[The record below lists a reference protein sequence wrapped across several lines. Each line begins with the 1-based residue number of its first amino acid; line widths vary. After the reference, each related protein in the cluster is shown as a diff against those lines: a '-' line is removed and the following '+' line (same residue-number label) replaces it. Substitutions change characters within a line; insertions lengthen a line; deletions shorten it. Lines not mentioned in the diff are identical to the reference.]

1 MDTTPN
7 SKLVRINNYLNRH
20 AAWPYAA
27 LTLSMLFFASN
38 QILGRIIPGEV
49 PPIGLSFWRWV
60 LAGLLILPFTWR
72 RLLEHIDLILVNIK
86 LLLKLTFALVILGN
100 TTIYIALHY
109 TTAINAGVVSMTQP
123 AVTIFLTW
131 LFFRETVTRSQILG
145 AVIAVFGVLVIILR
159 GDMQALANITINI
172 GDFWMLA
179 SVCGFAYYAVFL
191 RQLPKEIPPL
201 VLLNILQILGVLVL
215 LPFYLWETAY
225 VIPMEVNYTTII
237 SVLWA
242 GIIVAVAAMGLWNFG
257 NQAVGANK
265 ASAFVYVRLLF
276 ITILAMIILGEVL
289 QPYHVP
295 AFAFIILGV
304 YLVSRVKRQ
313 KV

>member
-7 SKLVRINNYLNRH
+7 SKLVKINNYLNGL

-72 RLLEHIDLILVNIK
+72 RLIEHIDLILVNIK

-145 AVIAVFGVLVIILR
+145 AVIAAFGVLVIILR

-191 RQLPKEIPPL
+191 RQLPK
-201 VLLNILQILGVLVL
+201 
-215 LPFYLWETAY
+215 
-225 VIPMEVNYTTII
+225 
-237 SVLWA
+237 
-242 GIIVAVAAMGLWNFG
+242 
-257 NQAVGANK
+257 
-265 ASAFVYVRLLF
+265 
-276 ITILAMIILGEVL
+276 
-289 QPYHVP
+289 
-295 AFAFIILGV
+295 
-304 YLVSRVKRQ
+304 
-313 KV
+313 